1 MSERRLAS
9 RRSKRPQSGKE
20 KSMSRTILKNAVQG
34 IGLASV
40 LAMSPFAAHA
50 TTTINVAAAA
60 NLTIPFGDIIPNFQ
74 NQYASS
80 GYMVSVSYASSSV
93 LESQINGTCS
103 GCTPNQPGY
112 DLFLSADTNHPN
124 DLINNYPS
132 TVYAYNSP
140 TTPAKYLFYYAVGA
154 LDLWTNTS
162 GINVSSGLPA
172 GWLKVAIADP
182 SKAPYGVAAQSVLS
196 NVYSITL
203 PNAKVDEYSN
213 ITNTYNSV
221 QSGSEKYGF
230 VARSQ
235 ICTHGDTT
243 PQYSGVSHQDIAAST
258 ATPPTTYSPILQ
270 GGVEIAHTR
279 TTDQQTELTVFV
291 QYLTGSDFSNNP
303 VSPSATK
310 KLQYYC
316 YTLPSPVYP

>member
-1 MSERRLAS
+1 
-9 RRSKRPQSGKE
+9 
-20 KSMSRTILKNAVQG
+20 
-34 IGLASV
+34 
-40 LAMSPFAAHA
+40 
-50 TTTINVAAAA
+50 
-60 NLTIPFGDIIPNFQ
+60 
-74 NQYASS
+74 
-80 GYMVSVSYASSSV
+80 
-93 LESQINGTCS
+93 
-103 GCTPNQPGY
+103 
-112 DLFLSADTNHPN
+112 
-124 DLINNYPS
+124 
-132 TVYAYNSP
+132 
-140 TTPAKYLFYYAVGA
+140 
-154 LDLWTNTS
+154 
-162 GINVSSGLPA
+162 
-172 GWLKVAIADP
+172 KVAIADP

-243 PQYSGVSHQDIAAST
+243 PQYSGVSHQDIASGGS
-258 ATPPTTYSPILQ
+258 TYSPILQ

-279 TTDQQTELTVFV
+279 TSAQQTELTTFV

-303 VSPSATK
+303 VSPNATK